1 MKANVKIRRNNPSR
15 GVVTKSTVPEIF
27 SNLSIKIQI
36 LKKYKKNMIHK
47 KGLIDYV
54 INNYGDYLEYKGWQY
69 IPRQLF
75 KLSSN

>member
-1 MKANVKIRRNNPSR
+1 
-15 GVVTKSTVPEIF
+15 
-27 SNLSIKIQI
+27 
-36 LKKYKKNMIHK
+36 MIHK